1 MALRLSDLE
10 RKKIKRLYN
19 KGLSI
24 LNISY
29 ELNRNKN
36 TIKKYAIIVAKNIQV
51 IEKIK
56 DFVVIL
62 VEKNIVQKKKED
74 QR

>member
-36 TIKKYAIIVAKNIQV
+36 TIKNM
-51 IEKIK
+51 
-56 DFVVIL
+56 
-62 VEKNIVQKKKED
+62 
-74 QR
+74 

>member
-1 MALRLSDLE
+1 MATRLSDLE

-36 TIKKYAIIVAKNIQV
+36 TIKKYVKYLFYKYIIYK
-51 IEKIK
+51 
-56 DFVVIL
+56 F
-62 VEKNIVQKKKED
+62 
-74 QR
+74 

>member
-1 MALRLSDLE
+1 MAKRLSDLE

-36 TIKKYAIIVAKNIQV
+36 TIKNM
-51 IEKIK
+51 
-56 DFVVIL
+56 
-62 VEKNIVQKKKED
+62 
-74 QR
+74 

>member
-1 MALRLSDLE
+1 MSNKPVSDLE

-36 TIKKYAIIVAKNIQV
+36 TIKKICKRNGTC
-51 IEKIK
+51 
-56 DFVVIL
+56 
-62 VEKNIVQKKKED
+62 
-74 QR
+74 